1 MNYATPIPKLAERR
15 EDPQIICPNCHTGIK
30 LTESLAAP
38 LIAQTRRQYEEKF
51 TQKDRE
57 FARRES
63 LLQQQQADLA
73 KARHSIDEEVGVRV
87 QAERARIAGEETAKA
102 RLAYEGELH
111 QKDKDLLDL
120 KQLLEERNAKLA
132 EARQAQAEVLRRQRE
147 LDDARRDMDLT
158 IEKRVQES
166 LGHVREK
173 AKHEVE
179 NSLRFRLSE
188 KEEQISSMQ
197 RQIDEL
203 KRKAEQGSQQLQ
215 GEVLELELENLLR
228 SRFPCDVIEP
238 VPKGE
243 FGGDVLQRVLG
254 PLAQI
259 SGAILWESKR
269 TKNWSDGWLPK
280 LRDDQRAAGADL
292 AILVTHTLPKGVEGF
307 DCIDGV
313 WVTESRCAIAVA
325 VALRQSLIELAAARQ
340 AREGQQTKM
349 ELVYE
354 YLTGPRFRRRV
365 EAIVERFADMQADLD
380 RERRAMT
387 RLWARREE
395 QIRGVIESTAG
406 MYGDLQGIAGRS
418 LQEIDCLQLQLS
430 AGDASDR
437 GARG

>member
-1 MNYATPIPKLAERR
+1 MNYATPLPKLAERR
-15 EDPQIICPNCHTGIK
+15 EDPQIICPTCQTGIR

-38 LIAQTRRQYEEKF
+38 LIAQTRRQYEEKLA
-51 TQKDRE
+51 RRELE
-57 FARRES
+57 FARRET
-63 LLQQQQADLA
+63 LLQQQQSDLA
-73 KARHSIDEEVGVRV
+73 KARQSIDDEVSMRLK
-87 QAERARIAGEETAKA
+87 AERSRIATEETAKA
-102 RLAYEGELH
+102 RLAFEGDLQ
-111 QKDKDLLDL
+111 QKDKDLSDL
-120 KQLLEERNAKLA
+120 KGLLEERNAKLT
-132 EARQAQAEVLRRQRE
+132 EARQAQAELLRKQRE
-147 LDDARRDMDLT
+147 LDDARREMELT

-166 LGHVREK
+166 LGQIREK
-173 AKHEVE
+173 ARHEAE
-179 NSLRFRLSE
+179 DSLRLRLAE

-197 RQIDEL
+197 RQIEDL

-215 GEVLELELENLLR
+215 GEVLELELEHLLR
-228 SRFPCDVIEP
+228 SRFPRDVIEP

-243 FGGDVLQRVLG
+243 FGGDVLHRVMG
-254 PLAQI
+254 PLEQV

-292 AILVTHTLPKGVEGF
+292 AILVTQAVPKGLEGF

-313 WVTESRCAIAVA
+313 WVTESRCAMPVA
-325 VALRQSLIELAAARQ
+325 LALRQSLVELAAARQ

-349 ELVYE
+349 ELVYQ

-365 EAIVERFADMQADLD
+365 EAIVERFVDMQADLD

-387 RLWARREE
+387 RSWARREE

-418 LQEIDCLQLQLS
+418 LQEIDSLQLQLP
-430 AGDASDR
+430 AGDAPDR
-437 GARG
+437 DART